1 MTPLSLDI
9 VIVSYNTAPD
19 LDRCLASIVAHPP
32 VGLAHV
38 FVVDNGSSDGSPEL
52 VRERYPAVDLIAL
65 SQNVGF
71 GAANNVALTRSAAT
85 YVLLLNSDTIVP
97 AGAIGRLLERLQATR
112 AAVAGPRLVDDHGRG
127 EVSFGRMLSP
137 IGELRQQ
144 WRTWAASR
152 DSAWARRYR
161 GRLLAHEREV
171 DWVSG
176 ACMLLVREAA
186 VEAGL
191 FDERYFLYEE
201 DVDLCAAIRAIG
213 GRVLFTPAADV
224 LHRRGQS
231 SRAAGVRPSV
241 HYDRSHVLFYEKH
254 RPVWAPVLRLWLRL
268 RGRRIQ

>member
-201 DVDLCAAIRAIG
+201 DVDFCAALRAGG
-213 GRVLFTPAADV
+213 GRILFTPRPRV
-224 LHRRGQS
+224 VHLRGRSVRRSGQVPT
-231 SRAAGVRPSV
+231 R
-241 HYDRSHVLFYEKH
+241 HYDRSHLAFYEKH
-254 RPVWAPVLRLWLRL
+254 RPGWAAVLRWWMRV
-268 RGRRIQ
+268 RGRNVR